1 MSLIKEHAFKIEY
14 RDINDCIVYELVI
27 AGIFEFER
35 AIKIANERIK
45 ESGTLKSIISIT
57 NYFPPVIRESTK
69 TITVEV

>member
-14 RDINDCIVYELVI
+14 RDINDGIVYELVI

-35 AIKIANERIK
+35 AIKIANERIE

-57 NYFPPVIRESTK
+57 NYFLPVIRESTK

>member
-1 MSLIKEHAFKIEY
+1 MSLIKEHDFKIEY
-14 RDINDCIVYELVI
+14 RDINDGIVYELVI
-27 AGIFEFER
+27 AGTFER

-57 NYFPPVIRESTK
+57 NYFLPVIRESTK

>member
-14 RDINDCIVYELVI
+14 RDINDGIVYELVI
-27 AGIFEFER
+27 ASTFER
-35 AIKIANERIK
+35 AIKIANERIE

-57 NYFPPVIRESTK
+57 NYFLPVIRESTK